1 MITKKIRDR
10 YFDIFKAYIN
20 LHDEKHLLEAA
31 DFGREL
37 LHSGVHIEDIVEIH
51 EEALQRFNRLF
62 NIEMFDFNI
71 LYHAK
76 TLLMDMLMS
85 HSLAL
90 RSLYDYKKSADEELV
105 KMQKLES
112 VGILA
117 GGIAHD
123 FNNCLQGILSNIA
136 VAKSY
141 TDSNDKIYI
150 NLTESEKA
158 VIQAKNLTQQL
169 LTFSKGGDPIMKDI
183 SISELIKESSGFATS
198 GSNIRCELGLPDC
211 SCLVKVDRGQINQV
225 FNNLFIN
232 ATHAMPKGGTV
243 KVSAVHYNVE
253 KNDLLPL
260 QEGVYVKIMIKDQ
273 GTGISQKHL
282 QKIFDP
288 YFTTKQKGSGLG
300 LATVFSIIKKHDG
313 YITVESE
320 MGVGTTFSIYLPA
333 SCEETSR
340 EDVQSDADTSR
351 PMHAEEEHVQKE
363 ALLNGRRILFME
375 DDGIIRLSVTRQ
387 LRDLKHEVEDAKD
400 GNEMI
405 KLYKKAMES
414 DKSFDAVIMD
424 LTIPGSMG
432 GEEAIKEL
440 LKIDPDAKAIVASG
454 YSNDPIMTNFSEYG
468 FKGVVEKPFEIYELN
483 ETLQKVIMG
492 KES

>member
-211 SCLVKVDRGQINQV
+211 SCLVKVDKGQINQV

-232 ATHAMPKGGTV
+232 ANQAMPEGGLVYVTAERV
-243 KVSAVHYNVE
+243 VIEA
-253 KNDLLPL
+253 KNSLPL
-260 QEGVYVKIMIKDQ
+260 QEGSYVKVIFKDQ
-273 GTGISQKHL
+273 GVGIPEEYL

-288 YFTTKQKGSGLG
+288 YFTTKDKGSGLG
-300 LATVFSIIKKHDG
+300 LAITYSVIKKHDG

-320 MGVGTTFSIYLPA
+320 MGVGTTFYIYLPA
-333 SCEETSR
+333 S
-340 EDVQSDADTSR
+340 
-351 PMHAEEEHVQKE
+351 QKE
-363 ALLNGRRILFME
+363 IPKEPVEGKTDKKSIEKITSLDRRRILFME
-375 DDGIIRLSVTRQ
+375 DEIIISLAVARQ
-387 LRDLKHEVEDAKD
+387 LKNLNYEVETARD
-400 GNEMI
+400 GFEAI
-405 KLYKKAMES
+405 ELYKSASES
-414 DKSFDAVIMD
+414 GKPFNAIVMD
-424 LTIPGSMG
+424 LTIPGGMG
-432 GEEAIKEL
+432 GKETIIEL
-440 LKIDPDAKAIVASG
+440 LKIDPDVKAIIASG
-454 YSNDPIMTNFSEYG
+454 YSDDPVMTNFKGNG
-468 FKGVVEKPFEIYELN
+468 FKGVVVKPYEIAELD
-483 ETLQKVIMG
+483 EVLQKVIMK
-492 KES
+492 KEE